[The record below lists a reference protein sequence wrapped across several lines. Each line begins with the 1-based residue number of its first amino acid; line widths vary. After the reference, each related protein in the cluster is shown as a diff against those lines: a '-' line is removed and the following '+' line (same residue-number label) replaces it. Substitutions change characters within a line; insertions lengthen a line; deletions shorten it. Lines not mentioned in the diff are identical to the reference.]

1 MIYFKG
7 FIIRVN
13 LLDIKGV
20 SVYYINDMKIQ
31 YCNFSLIQS
40 DGDTEDLRSHGNPFY
55 GRCQP
60 ERVIEQ

>member
-40 DGDTEDLRSHGNPFY
+40 DGDTEDLRSHGNP
-55 GRCQP
+55 C
-60 ERVIEQ
+60 